1 MKRIILSIGI
11 LLSCV
16 ANVTAQQDKHFSMF
30 YASKSQINPA
40 TAGFFEGD
48 FHLFTNYRNQWTK
61 VSDNPYRTF
70 SGAFDTRFE
79 AGNGFIGTG
88 INFYNDVA
96 GASNYTVTQITV
108 PVNYAIKLNRT
119 SHLSFGLAPGFYQ
132 RSIKN
137 TNTTWDSQWTG
148 IDFNTGL
155 SNGEAVPNQNLSVAK
170 FDLSG
175 GAYYQGHLN
184 KYSWIAFGVSAA
196 HLTKEKINYFNLD
209 NGLYRKL
216 SFQAYGSFSQNNSNF
231 TLKPRAMASFQGPNA
246 FYVIGSGFDFML
258 KGNSLYTGYFQRTSI
273 EFGTYFRVKDALI
286 LNAIFHMSGLAVGAS
301 FDLNVS
307 SLNVAT
313 GGFGAMEFYLSYKLR
328 KARGLGAPSI
338 H

>member
-11 LLSCV
+11 VLGCV
-16 ANVTAQQDKHFSMF
+16 ANVSAQQDKHFSMF

-48 FHLFTNYRNQWTK
+48 FQLFTNYRNQWTK

-70 SGAFDTRFE
+70 SGAFDTRFD

-88 INFYNDVA
+88 ISFYNDMA
-96 GASNYTVTQITV
+96 GASNYSITQIMV
-108 PVNYAIKLNRT
+108 PINYAISLNRT

-132 RSIKN
+132 RSMKN
-137 TNTTWDSQWTG
+137 TNVTWDNQWTG
-148 IDFNTGL
+148 IAFNNTID
-155 SNGEAVPNQNLSVAK
+155 NGETVPNENLSVGK
-170 FDLSG
+170 FDL
-175 GAYYQGHLN
+175 GAGVYYQGHLN
-184 KYSWIAFGVSAA
+184 KYSWIAVGVSAA
-196 HLTKEKINYFNLD
+196 HLTKQKINYFTVD
-209 NGLYRKL
+209 DDLYRKL
-216 SFQAYGSFSQNNSNF
+216 SFQAYASFSQNNSNF
-231 TLKPRAMASFQGPNA
+231 TLKPRFNASWQGPNSY
-246 FYVIGSGFDFML
+246 YVLGSGFDFLL
-258 KGNSLYTGYFQRTSI
+258 KGNSLHTGYFQRTSI

-307 SLNVAT
+307 SLNVASH
-313 GGFGAMEFYLSYKLR
+313 GFGAMEFYLAYKFN